1 MTRHEGA
8 AMIRRLGKAL
18 GKALGPALRVALSG
32 GLLSAGCAWAEVSR
46 YCPAGGPIRFAHYEF
61 GLIYSEARQGGVD
74 ADVQQE
80 LQRRSGCAFQLSLQ
94 PRARTWSDL
103 RSGHIDMAGSGVQ
116 TPERDGFAWF
126 AHYVVED
133 NQVLLAHSVPP
144 SVRSLEDFE
153 RHPDLRM
160 GVVRSF
166 SFSPRYDAAV
176 QRLRAAGRLYEVS
189 DSATLYRMFASR
201 RFEAFI
207 ASQFLY
213 GHYLKRFSIPV
224 PRRIEDWDPD
234 PATPSGLVIAKH
246 RFSAEQAQAWQRLV
260 QSLLDD
266 GTLRRILVKH
276 LGEQGAER
284 ALYRPTPH

>member
-1 MTRHEGA
+1 
-8 AMIRRLGKAL
+8 
-18 GKALGPALRVALSG
+18 
-32 GLLSAGCAWAEVSR
+32 
-46 YCPAGGPIRFAHYEF
+46 
-61 GLIYSEARQGGVD
+61 
-74 ADVQQE
+74 
-80 LQRRSGCAFQLSLQ
+80 
-94 PRARTWSDL
+94 
-103 RSGHIDMAGSGVQ
+103 
-116 TPERDGFAWF
+116 
-126 AHYVVED
+126 
-133 NQVLLAHSVPP
+133 
-144 SVRSLEDFE
+144 VRSLEDFE

-266 GTLRRILVKH
+266 GTLRRILVQH